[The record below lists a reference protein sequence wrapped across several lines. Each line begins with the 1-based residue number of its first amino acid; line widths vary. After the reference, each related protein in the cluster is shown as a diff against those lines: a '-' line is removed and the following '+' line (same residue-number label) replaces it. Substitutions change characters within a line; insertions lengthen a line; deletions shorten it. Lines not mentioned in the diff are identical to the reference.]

1 LRIAMLSYH
10 TSPFATLGGKHS
22 GGMNVYVRELS
33 RQLAARG
40 HSVDIFTRG
49 TKLHEEA
56 IAPGARLVSVPAGPA
71 QQIAK
76 NELAAYIGEFADGV
90 AEWAQ
95 ANGIDYDIIHAHYW
109 MSGLAGKRLKAAWG
123 TPMVLMFHTLG
134 LVKNRITALGAIES
148 DERIYGERKAL
159 AAADLV
165 IAATPAEQADLQ
177 WLYEVRSDH
186 ICVIPP
192 GVDLDRF
199 QPGDKASA
207 RAGLGLPADEKL
219 LLFVGRI
226 EALKGID
233 TLIRAAH
240 LLMSEGFK
248 HFNVKIIGGDV
259 EEELDLLGSEM
270 QRLRSLARELG
281 VQDWIEFAGS
291 RTQDEL
297 PAWYA
302 AADVVVMP
310 SYSESFG
317 MVALEAMASGRPVV
331 ASRVG
336 GLAYL
341 VQDGLTGYHVQEGN
355 AHELAH
361 RIAALLDNPAL
372 LNQMGVAGL
381 QEAQAYSWSHMASQI
396 QNLYTGLLADMRQDH
411 EPE

>member
-1 LRIAMLSYH
+1 VANK
-10 TSPFATLGGKHS
+10 A
-22 GGMNVYVRELS
+22 VYDV
-33 RQLAARG
+33 
-40 HSVDIFTRG
+40 
-49 TKLHEEA
+49 
-56 IAPGARLVSVPAGPA
+56 
-71 QQIAK
+71 
-76 NELAAYIGEFADGV
+76 
-90 AEWAQ
+90 
-95 ANGIDYDIIHAHYW
+95 IHAHYW
-109 MSGLAGKRLKAAWG
+109 MSGLAAKKLKAVWNV
-123 TPMVLMFHTLG
+123 PMVLMFHTLG
-134 LVKNRITALGAIES
+134 LVKNRITALGERES
-148 DERIYGERKAL
+148 DERIHGERKAL
-159 AAADLV
+159 AASDLV
-165 IAATPAEQADLQ
+165 IAATLAEEADLQ
-177 WLYEVRSDH
+177 WLYEVHSDH

-199 QPGDKASA
+199 QPQDKLAA
-207 RAGLGLPADEKL
+207 RAALSLPADEKL

-240 LLMSEGFK
+240 LLMSEGIQ
-248 HFNVKIIGGDV
+248 HFNVKIIGGDI

-341 VQDGLTGYHVQEGN
+341 VRDGLTGYHVQEGD
-355 AHELAH
+355 AGELAA
-361 RIAALLDNPAL
+361 RIRALFSDPAL
-372 LNQMGVAGL
+372 LARLGAAGRA
-381 QEAQAYSWSHMASQI
+381 EAESYSWQSAAAQI
-396 QNLYTGLLADMRQDH
+396 ESLFQRLTA
-411 EPE
+411 

>member
-1 LRIAMLSYH
+1 MLSYH
-10 TSPFATLGGKHS
+10 TSPLATLGGKHS

-33 RQLAARG
+33 RELAARG

-49 TKLHEEA
+49 TELKEESL
-56 IAPGARLVSVPAGPA
+56 APNARLVSVPAGPPHE
-71 QQIAK
+71 IAK
-76 NELAAYIGEFADGV
+76 NELAAYIGEFSDGV
-90 AEWAQ
+90 AAWA
-95 ANGIDYDIIHAHYW
+95 ASKGINYDIIHAHYW
-109 MSGLAGKRLKAAWG
+109 MSGLAGKKLKAAWG

-134 LVKNRITALGAIES
+134 LVKNRITALGARES

-199 QPGDKASA
+199 QPSNKLAA
-207 RAGLGLPADEKL
+207 RAGLGLPAEEKL

-248 HFNVKIIGGDV
+248 HFTVKIIGGDV
-259 EEELDLLGSEM
+259 EEALDLLGSEM

-341 VQDGLTGYHVQEGN
+341 VRDGVTGYHVLEGD
-355 AHELAH
+355 AGELAAH
-361 RIAALLDNPAL
+361 LRELLSDPDL
-372 LNQMGVAGL
+372 LARLGNGGRS
-381 QEAQAYSWSHMASQI
+381 EAEGYSWQKTAEQI
-396 QNLYTGLLADMRQDH
+396 ESAFRKLGA
-411 EPE
+411 